1 MDAQAERIATNLR
14 KGVLEYCVLALLQN
28 RDMYGLELANA
39 LMERG
44 LSASEGS
51 LYPLLAR
58 MRETEVVDTRWEQ
71 PAESGGT
78 RPRRYYA
85 ITDRGRELLV
95 LFAGI
100 WRGIATEVDALVSDA
115 VERPDAAQ
123 RSDTVERADIV
134 ERVDTVERAD
144 IVERAE
150 TVERADTEETA

>member
-1 MDAQAERIATNLR
+1 MESPSDRIATNLR
-14 KGVLEYCVLALLQN
+14 KGVLEYCVLALLSE

-58 MRETEVVDTRWEQ
+58 MREGGAVDTRWEQ

-85 ITDRGRELLV
+85 ITDRGRELLFV
-95 LFAGI
+95 FAGI
-100 WRGIATEVDALVSDA
+100 WRGLAAEVDTLISD
-115 VERPDAAQ
+115 VVDRPDA
-123 RSDTVERADIV
+123 
-134 ERVDTVERAD
+134 
-144 IVERAE
+144 
-150 TVERADTEETA
+150 EENA